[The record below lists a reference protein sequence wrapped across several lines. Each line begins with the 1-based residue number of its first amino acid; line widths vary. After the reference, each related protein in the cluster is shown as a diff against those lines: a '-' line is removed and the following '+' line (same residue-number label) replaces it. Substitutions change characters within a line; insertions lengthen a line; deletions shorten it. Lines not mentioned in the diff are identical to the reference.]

1 MLCRIMACKS
11 CQPSYVMSRHI
22 MSCHDHLYLHLFF
35 TKQIGF
41 NIAPKEDT
49 TLNEMLVLG
58 LDKFVE
64 ELTEIS
70 GRAAKE
76 FSLEKVCKSYHN
88 HVRHIKCHLRTGYFS
103 ALKSG
108 KITTTDE
115 LNWRKTTLFP
125 NSCFFL

>member
-88 HVRHIKCHLRTGYFS
+88 PTLQVATILVAMATRILELATKFERKS
-103 ALKSG
+103 PARRLKL
-108 KITTTDE
+108 T
-115 LNWRKTTLFP
+115 
-125 NSCFFL
+125 